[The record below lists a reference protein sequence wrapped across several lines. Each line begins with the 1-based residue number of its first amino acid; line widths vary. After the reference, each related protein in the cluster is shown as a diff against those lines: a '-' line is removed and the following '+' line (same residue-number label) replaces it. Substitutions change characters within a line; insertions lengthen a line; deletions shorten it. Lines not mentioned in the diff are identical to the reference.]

1 MEEKRILVISNKGLS
16 NNESN
21 GRILSLLLHN
31 YDNKNKHNYCLG
43 GCLDIKDVH
52 YIKMNDKRNIKSL
65 CSFGIVKPELGG
77 DVAPIGNGNNSTSI
91 KHKKAFHYYVRNV
104 LYSINF
110 HITKYMKK
118 YVVNN
123 DIDVIFLF
131 GSDAPYL
138 YRLARKLSTKTNKE
152 LIIYTCEDYPLK
164 EYNYISRGKDKDI
177 FCKML
182 HHSLY
187 KETKKAYEVASKSFF
202 NSEPLKEAY
211 LSKIDFKNAEV
222 RYLPS
227 LLTPVDYKPRP
238 IKNIVYGGNLYHD
251 RVISLLDILEVLSKI
266 DSSVKVNLYG
276 NVDATDLSLLDK
288 YNNVKYH
295 GIVKYDE
302 LIKIYKN
309 ADMLLHMEG
318 FSDYS
323 IINYK
328 YAFSTKISDCYMLG
342 IPFFMYSP
350 IEIASTKYGLGVDP
364 DYTAT
369 TNEELINML
378 KKIINNNIEYVIDK
392 KSVVI
397 DFTPSNII

>member
-1 MEEKRILVISNKGLS
+1 MNNKKILVISNKGLS

-52 YIKMNDKRNIKSL
+52 YIKMSDKKNIKSL
-65 CSFGIVKPELGG
+65 CSFGIIKPELGG
-77 DVAPIGNGNNSTSI
+77 DVATIGNGNNSTSI
-91 KHKKAFHYYVRNV
+91 KHKKAFHYYVRNI
-104 LYSINF
+104 LYTINF
-110 HITKYMKK
+110 HITRYLKK
-118 YVVNN
+118 YIVEN

-138 YRLARKLSTKTNKE
+138 YRLARKLSIKTNKE

-164 EYNYISRGKDKDI
+164 EYNYISRGKDKNI
-177 FCKML
+177 FYKML

-187 KETKKAYEVASKSFF
+187 KETKKAYKVASKSFF

-211 LSKIDFKNAEV
+211 TSTFDIKNASV
-222 RYLPS
+222 KYLPS
-227 LLTPVDYKPRP
+227 LLSPIDYKPRP
-238 IKNIVYGGNLYHD
+238 IKNIVYGGNLYQD

-266 DSSVKVNLYG
+266 DPSVKVNLYG
-276 NVDATDLSLLDK
+276 HIDDSDLSLLDR
-288 YNNVKYH
+288 YNNVKYN
-295 GIVKYDE
+295 GIVRYDE
-302 LIKIYKN
+302 LIEIYKN

-323 IINYK
+323 ILNYK

-350 IEIASTKYGLGVDP
+350 VEIASTKYGLEVNP
-364 DYTAT
+364 KYVAISK
-369 TNEELINML
+369 EELDNRLNDIFDNRV
-378 KKIINNNIEYVIDK
+378 KYENDAGKIK
-392 KSVVI
+392 G
-397 DFTPSNII
+397 DFSPSALL